1 VALSINDLKNGLT
14 ILVDGQPF
22 MILESQFIKPGKGA
36 AFTRCKMRNMK
47 TGNILEQTFRG
58 DEKIEE
64 AFIEES
70 KLQYQYNS
78 GDNVLF
84 YGP

>member
-1 VALSINDLKNGLT
+1 
-14 ILVDGQPF
+14 
-22 MILESQFIKPGKGA
+22 
-36 AFTRCKMRNMK
+36 MK